1 MEQSIN
7 SHSITSLKLVLLL
20 NWKRD
25 NLSDFPIHF
34 LMTFW
39 QLGNSLVIAAIFK
52 EKTLLETAGNDFVIN
67 LAIADITMGLGVMI
81 PTAVAITNTEWVFGE
96 G

>member
-1 MEQSIN
+1 M
-7 SHSITSLKLVLLL
+7 
-20 NWKRD
+20 
-25 NLSDFPIHF
+25 
-34 LMTFW
+34 
-39 QLGNSLVIAAIFK
+39 IAAIFK

-96 G
+96 GESIGQ